1 MRIHL
6 DSFTIADMVERVSGR
21 ALAPVAEAVTQ

>member
-1 MRIHL
+1 MRVHL

-21 ALAPVAEAVTQ
+21 SLSPLAEPVTQ